1 MVPSEHPIKPPETL
15 SDADLAIKCLENP
28 GSSAVGTPY
37 HAERERRHINFNR
50 KLMLAATLAA
60 IMATASLTIEIV
72 SLLI

>member
-37 HAERERRHINFNR
+37 HVERERRRADFNR
-50 KLMLAATLAA
+50 KLMLMATLAA
-60 IMATASLTIEIV
+60 VMATGSLAIGIV
-72 SLLI
+72 SLFI